1 MIICNNMKKLFA
13 IGDMHF
19 SDARPWDQ
27 ESFEKFLDWFK
38 SYDFGPKED
47 CELLQLGDVTEK
59 AFAFGG
65 TSSLLTRWAVI
76 CTQKFSKIYILG
88 GNHCLKYD
96 TEKNVSFYS
105 SSFLKEIDDSF
116 HLIYDETEFT
126 ALDGKLK
133 ILALPFKYTASSIEN
148 YYNEQLD
155 EHFYKTKYDIICG
168 HLGLWD
174 KKWPSIDGLKLNK
187 FNYNY
192 AAFGHIHNPC
202 GTYSRFYTGS
212 IMPFRKSEEKCETPR
227 KIMVFTENKDY
238 SEILLPA
245 FRQYHL
251 LDYKTEKPKH
261 KKHSDK
267 IVHVYEFVNCK
278 DQNLIELNSDYYVKK
293 TTHQKSEEIVFESNK
308 DTASV
313 LDEDDFK
320 VLEQMCKDQNIIL
333 KRKTKA
339 LLKELLQQKS

>member
-1 MIICNNMKKLFA
+1 MKKLFA

-65 TSSLLTRWAVI
+65 TSSLLTRWAII
-76 CTQKFSKIYILG
+76 CTQKFSKTYVLG

-96 TEKNVSFYS
+96 VEKNVSFYS
-105 SSFLKEIDDSF
+105 SSFLRELDSSF
-116 HLIYDETEFT
+116 HLIYDETEFF

-133 ILALPFKYTASSIEN
+133 VLALPFKYTSSSIES
-148 YYNEQLD
+148 YYNKQLD
-155 EHFYKTKYDIICG
+155 KHFYETEYDIICG
-168 HLGLWD
+168 HLAIWD
-174 KKWPSIDGLKLNK
+174 KKWPSIDGIKLDNFK
-187 FNYNY
+187 YKY

-202 GTYSRFYTGS
+202 GTHSQSYAGS
-212 IMPFRKSEEKCETPR
+212 IMPFRKSEEKCDTPR
-227 KIMVFTENKDY
+227 KIMVFTEDKTY
-238 SEILLPA
+238 HEILLPI
-245 FRQYHL
+245 FRQYHT
-251 LDYKTEKPKH
+251 LDYRVEKPKF

-267 IVHVYEFVNCK
+267 VVHVYEFVNCK
-278 DQNLIELNSDYYVKK
+278 DQNLIELNSEFYVKK
-293 TTHQKSEEIVFESNK
+293 ATYQKNEEIIFKADEKAVSALNK
-308 DTASV
+308 D
-313 LDEDDFK
+313 DFAI
-320 VLEQMCKDQNIIL
+320 LEQMCKEQNIVL

-339 LLKELLQQKS
+339 LLKELLQQKD